1 LPAIPCADGS
11 IPRRK
16 SRPTP
21 QGERAPDQLLELAD
35 EVRTSDVSHAVVAV
49 PGRVDYRAGRLEY
62 APNLSKHWTEKLR
75 VDYLEE
81 KLGLDVALANDADAA
96 AVGEAYFG
104 AGRCYDDVAY
114 LTVSTGIGA
123 GVVRRVPRIQLFPF
137 RATGSV
143 LVGPQCQR
151 LCPKE
156 ERIRHQGC
164 SPLVAST
171 TVRSKRVQRQPRPC
185 EGVWPASEFP
195 LILAYEH
202 AVGSDTEA

>member
-143 LVGPQCQR
+143 LVGPQCAAAVPEGGEDQASR
-151 LCPKE
+151 LFPACGVDDGSIE
-156 ERIRHQGC
+156 AG
-164 SPLVAST
+164 ST
-171 TVRSKRVQRQPRPC
+171 TTPSMRRRL
-185 EGVWPASEFP
+185 ASERVSADP
-195 LILAYEH
+195 RL
-202 AVGSDTEA
+202 